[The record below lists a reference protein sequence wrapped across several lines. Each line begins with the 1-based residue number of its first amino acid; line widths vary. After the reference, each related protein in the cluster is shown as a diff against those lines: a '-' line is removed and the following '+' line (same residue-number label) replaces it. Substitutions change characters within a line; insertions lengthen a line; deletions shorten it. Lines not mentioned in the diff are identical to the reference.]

1 MSIRIK
7 YAYQTGQVWMYR
19 RNYPQDVR
27 QLLGS
32 QALKQSLKTADP
44 RLARQRVSEVDAH
57 YDAIV
62 TTTRT
67 GGPRSGSQEAELP
80 YSWVTTNLTR
90 LRSSLDDLGQPSF
103 NIRAS
108 ADQPDTAQ
116 LVQAYL
122 GQRSDELRPGGFKS
136 VRYSLGLFSSRYGS
150 LKINQL
156 GREEGRQFLG
166 LLPGL
171 SVLVGK
177 DEQSAGQSLDW
188 LLAFSRHRPKI
199 GARTQKRIWS
209 QVNHFLNWVV
219 YEGHLEQNPFATVRF
234 DRKVVQAP
242 YAVPTDP
249 EVSRLLLSRPRDI
262 SQVLEFCLL
271 SGMRSGEAVGLLR
284 EDIVTRGNLGS
295 FVKVRPNAVR
305 QLKTAASEREVPLHS
320 RLEEILGQLPSEG
333 RLFPELNVNL
343 VTKRFAETRRN
354 TGLERP
360 GLVFH
365 STRKWFITQCER
377 TGVPEHW
384 TASLVGHQS
393 ARSENQLTYS
403 IYSAGI
409 SDEQKRSI
417 VDRIRLPV

>member
-27 QLLGS
+27 QLLGT

-44 RLARQRVSEVDAH
+44 RVARQRVSEVDAH
-57 YDAIV
+57 YDRIV

-67 GGPRSGSQEAELP
+67 GGPQSGAQEA
-80 YSWVTTNLTR
+80 YSWVGEAKSSLSR
-90 LRSSLDDLGQPSF
+90 LQSSLDAIDQPNF
-103 NIRAS
+103 NIRAG
-108 ADQPDTAQ
+108 TAAPEVAT
-116 LVQAYL
+116 LVQTYL

-136 VRYSLGLFSSRYGS
+136 VRYSLGLFNSRYGAM
-150 LKINQL
+150 KINQL
-156 GREEGRQFLG
+156 GREEGREFLN

-171 SVLVGK
+171 SILVGK
-177 DEQSAGQSLDW
+177 DEDSAGRSLDW
-188 LLAFSRHRPKI
+188 LLEFSRHRPKI
-199 GARTQKRIWS
+199 GARAQKRIWS

-219 YEGHLEQNPFATVRF
+219 YEGDLQQNPFATVRF

-249 EVSRLLLSRPRDI
+249 EVAQLLRSRPRDI
-262 SQVLEFCLL
+262 DAVLQLCLL
-271 SGMRSGEAVGLLR
+271 TGMRSGEAVGLLR
-284 EDIVTRGNLGS
+284 HEIVTKGNLGA
-295 FVKVRPNAVR
+295 FVRVQPNAVR
-305 QLKTAASEREVPLHS
+305 QLKTDASQREVPLHS
-320 RLEEILGQLPSEG
+320 RLAEVLDRLPSEG
-333 RLFPELNVNL
+333 RLFPGLNVNL
-343 VTKRFAETRRN
+343 VTKRFAEARRN

-417 VDRIRLPV
+417 VDQIRLPV